1 VRIIQGIA
9 ALLLL
14 ASTTGCRQSAA
25 RKTEIEFQH
34 KLACQR
40 LRADLEKNAEQ
51 GDHEIDGIYSVF
63 YSSKMNSCLVAKEIV
78 WDATRPYSASTIEI
92 QDVLDQRLVW
102 AQYSKKQPINM
113 TDLEKTLD
121 EHIDSLK

>member
-1 VRIIQGIA
+1 M
-9 ALLLL
+9 LLLT
-14 ASTTGCRQSAA
+14 ASTGCSRQSAA
-25 RKTEIEFQH
+25 RMTEVEFQH

-40 LRADLEKNAEQ
+40 LRAEVEKNAEQ

-63 YSSKMNSCLVAKEIV
+63 YSSKMNSCLAAKVIV

-92 QDVLDQRLVW
+92 QDVLDQRIVW

-113 TDLEKTLD
+113 TDLDKNLD
-121 EHIDSLK
+121 EQINHLK